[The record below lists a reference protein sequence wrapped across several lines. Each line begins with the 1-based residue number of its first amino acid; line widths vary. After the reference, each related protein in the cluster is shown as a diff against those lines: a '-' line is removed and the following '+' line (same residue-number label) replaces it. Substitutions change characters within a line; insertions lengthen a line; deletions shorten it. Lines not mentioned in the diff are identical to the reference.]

1 MALKLIKPEHASD
14 PQMLARFEREV
25 RTTAKLT
32 HWNTIDIYEFG
43 RTDDGTFYYVMEYL
57 PGLSLRDLISRERI
71 LSPARAVHFLCQ
83 ICDALSEAHASL
95 FIHRDINPN
104 NIVITRRGGVD
115 DVAKLLDF
123 GLVKSVSKKGD
134 QTNITQTGTV
144 TGTPKYMS
152 PEQAFGE
159 EEPGVASD
167 LYSLGAVGYSMLSG
181 KAPFEGST
189 AMHIMIAHARD
200 PVVPL
205 RRMNENVPE
214 SLEAVIM
221 RCLEKKPGDRYPD
234 AKSLRDALTSCE
246 LDEPWTQADAVNWWR
261 EIRQESVNLESV
273 DRPIPSAI
281 VPD

>member
-1 MALKLIKPEHASD
+1 
-14 PQMLARFEREV
+14 
-25 RTTAKLT
+25 
-32 HWNTIDIYEFG
+32 
-43 RTDDGTFYYVMEYL
+43 MEYL
-57 PGLSLRDLISRERI
+57 PGLSLRDVISRERT

-83 ICDALSEAHASL
+83 ICDALSEAHASS
-95 FIHRDINPN
+95 FVHRDINPN
-104 NIVITRRGGVD
+104 NIFITRRGGVD

-181 KAPFEGST
+181 KAPFEDAT
-189 AMHIMIAHARD
+189 AMQIMIAHARD

-205 RRMNENVPE
+205 RRVNENVPE
-214 SLEAVIM
+214 SLETVIM
-221 RCLEKKPGDRYPD
+221 RCLEKKPADRFTD
-234 AKSLRDALTSCE
+234 AQSLREALSSCE
-246 LDEPWTQADAVNWWR
+246 FDEPWTQAAAVQWWR
-261 EIRQESVNLESV
+261 EVEQESANLETV
-273 DRPIPSAI
+273 DRPVESKS
-281 VPD
+281 VPG